1 MASAKPKILVI
12 DDDKQLAAAFASFL
26 RDAGY
31 IALIAHDPMQG
42 LMFAQREKPDLILL
56 DVMMPAGG
64 GMGLFEKLARSPKT
78 QAIPV
83 LVVTGT
89 TDLKTE
95 REAMGHGAAGV
106 LHKPVDR
113 EVLLRNVKELLDT
126 AAEE

>member
-1 MASAKPKILVI
+1 MAPMKLKVLVI

-31 IALIAHDPMQG
+31 VALVAHDPMQG
-42 LMFAQREKPDLILL
+42 LMFAQREAPDLIML

-83 LVVTGT
+83 LVVTAT

-113 EVLLRNVKELLDT
+113 DVLLKKVKELLDA